1 MLGTGGRRGRGAVG
15 RIARRGAVGGGW
27 RQRARMRA
35 ASRWLWRPRRA
46 RRGRRA
52 HLAASKPQKRAN
64 GRELTVVEL
73 ARPTL
78 GCRSSVMTDA
88 AASAS
93 ASTPPTTPDAF
104 LAKLSVAESKPSEV
118 EDPPGCTTVRR
129 LGSGSAGTIYLMRR
143 DDGLLCVSKRVP
155 VSHLSHADQEKAERE
170 VNILATLEHPHIVR
184 YDRAFVRMGQ
194 LCIVMEHAAGGDL
207 ASHVA
212 SLRRDGGRRVAVE
225 RAAEWFVQLL
235 LAPSSTCTP
244 IQGAP
249 PRRLAEEHLPLQRP
263 EHQARRLRR
272 GVRARRHQRAGDDQG
287 RDAVLH
293 LARALRGCAP
303 RNSAQFCAIR
313 RNSAQF
319 CMRNSERWSP
329 CAPQGGRTRT
339 RRTCGPRAASSSS
352 C

>member
-1 MLGTGGRRGRGAVG
+1 
-15 RIARRGAVGGGW
+15 
-27 RQRARMRA
+27 
-35 ASRWLWRPRRA
+35 
-46 RRGRRA
+46 
-52 HLAASKPQKRAN
+52 
-64 GRELTVVEL
+64 
-73 ARPTL
+73 
-78 GCRSSVMTDA
+78 MTDA
-88 AASAS
+88 AARSS
-93 ASTPPTTPDAF
+93 ASTPPSTPDAF

-235 LAPSSTCTP
+235 LALKYVHAFKVLHRDGAITARNSLRNYSARNSQTALSSSQVLHRDVSLKNIFLFNDQNIKLGDFGVACVLDATNGLAMTKVGTP
-244 IQGAP
+244 CYIS
-249 PRRLAEEHLPLQRP
+249 P
-263 EHQARRLRR
+263 ERCEGARR
-272 GVRARRHQRAGDDQG
+272 
-287 RDAVLH
+287 
-293 LARALRGCAP
+293 
-303 RNSAQFCAIR
+303 AIR
-313 RNSAQF
+313 RNPAQSAQF
-319 CMRNSERWSP
+319 GAILYM
-329 CAPQGGRTRT
+329 QF
-339 RRTCGPRAASSSS
+339 
-352 C
+352 

>member
-1 MLGTGGRRGRGAVG
+1 MSASS
-15 RIARRGAVGGGW
+15 A
-27 RQRARMRA
+27 A
-35 ASRWLWRPRRA
+35 ASRR
-46 RRGRRA
+46 
-52 HLAASKPQKRAN
+52 H
-64 GRELTVVEL
+64 
-73 ARPTL
+73 
-78 GCRSSVMTDA
+78 
-88 AASAS
+88 ASAS

-235 LAPSSTCTP
+235 LALKYVHAFKVLHRDGAITARNSLRKFGAQFSDSAIVIP
-244 IQGAP
+244 GAP

-272 GVRARRHQRAGDDQG
+272 GVRARRDQRAGDDEG
-287 RDAVLH
+287 GDAVLH

-303 RNSAQFCAIR
+303 RNSPRNSAQFGAIR
-313 RNSAQF
+313 RNSAHF
-319 CMRNSERWSP
+319 CIRVRNSERR
-329 CAPQGGRTRT
+329 CACVPQGGRTRT
-339 RRTCGPRAASSSS
+339 RRTCGRRAASSSS

>member
-1 MLGTGGRRGRGAVG
+1 
-15 RIARRGAVGGGW
+15 
-27 RQRARMRA
+27 
-35 ASRWLWRPRRA
+35 
-46 RRGRRA
+46 
-52 HLAASKPQKRAN
+52 
-64 GRELTVVEL
+64 
-73 ARPTL
+73 
-78 GCRSSVMTDA
+78 MTDA

-235 LAPSSTCTP
+235 LALKYVHAFKVLHRDVSLKNIFLFNDQNIKLGDFGVACVLDATNGLAMTKVGTP
-244 IQGAP
+244 CYIS
-249 PRRLAEEHLPLQRP
+249 P
-263 EHQARRLRR
+263 ERCEGARRAIRR
-272 GVRARRHQRAGDDQG
+272 NFAQF
-287 RDAVLH
+287 
-293 LARALRGCAP
+293 CAIL
-303 RNSAQFCAIR
+303 RNSAQFCAILY
-313 RNSAQF
+313 AQF
-319 CMRNSERWSP
+319 
-329 CAPQGGRTRT
+329 
-339 RRTCGPRAASSSS
+339 
-352 C
+352 